1 MKALAKLTTKTPIGA
16 LYLISDEEVL
26 LAAGFSDFATLTK
39 KLAEEDRMRIMR
51 IAKATA
57 SRSNS
62 EMQWLLDAVAD
73 YFDGDIDAFDGLRV
87 RQPGSAFSQK
97 AWRAM
102 RKIPSGKIIT
112 YSQLAAKAGSPAA
125 VRAAGTACGRNAIA
139 PIIPC
144 HRIIRSDGSLGNYG
158 YGASKKSWLLR
169 HEGAIE

>member
-16 LYLISDEEVL
+16 LYLICDEEVL

-39 KLAEEDRMRIMR
+39 KLATEDRMRTMR
-51 IAKATA
+51 AATSAA
-57 SRSNS
+57 SKRNS
-62 EMQWLLDAVAD
+62 EMKWLIDVVLD
-73 YFDGDIDAFDGLRV
+73 YFDGDIDAFDGLQV

-102 RKIPSGKIIT
+102 RKIPSGKIIS
-112 YSQLAAKAGSPAA
+112 YSQLAVKAGSPAA

-158 YGASKKSWLLR
+158 YGVSKKSWLLR